1 MGVEDEKKRKRVNGG
16 GQREVRGL
24 HIACL
29 FVFVCFIVFFDAMT
43 NGWAY
48 IHQNIYKMCN

>member
-29 FVFVCFIVFFDAMT
+29 FVFICFIVFFDAMT
-43 NGWAY
+43 NAWAY
-48 IHQNIYKMCN
+48 IHYNI